1 MAIADVNSILSRSFR
16 IDQLVTKSCDN
27 IEGKITSLV
36 RS

>member
-27 IEGKITSLV
+27 IRE
-36 RS
+36 